1 MHEDAYRLALVEIV
15 KGSPWCMDALRAV
28 ASLRLGSWCIGAG
41 AVRNLV
47 WDHLHGYTQP
57 SRLPDLDVAY
67 FDPQDLSSEAEGAL
81 QSALQ
86 SLMPD
91 LPWEVTNQAGVH
103 LWFESCFGQPVAPLH
118 SLHEAVASWPE
129 YATCV
134 GVTLDGAQ
142 NIDVI
147 SPWGLDDLFSMV
159 VRRNPIRASARTYLQ
174 RVKQKQYLRRWPRV
188 RVVA

>member
-1 MHEDAYRLALVEIV
+1 
-15 KGSPWCMDALRAV
+15 
-28 ASLRLGSWCIGAG
+28 
-41 AVRNLV
+41 
-47 WDHLHGYTQP
+47 
-57 SRLPDLDVAY
+57 
-67 FDPQDLSSEAEGAL
+67 
-81 QSALQ
+81 
-86 SLMPD
+86 MPD

-174 RVKQKQYLRRWPRV
+174 RVKQRQYLRRWPRV
-188 RVVA
+188 REVA